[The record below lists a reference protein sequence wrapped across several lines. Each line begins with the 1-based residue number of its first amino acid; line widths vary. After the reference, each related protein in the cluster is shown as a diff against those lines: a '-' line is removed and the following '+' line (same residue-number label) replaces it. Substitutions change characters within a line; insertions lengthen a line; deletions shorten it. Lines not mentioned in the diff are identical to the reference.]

1 MGLFDFFRRHRNQ
14 PPSVPAYAT
23 AAGGRY
29 AGRPLLILLENYV
42 LKTIGH
48 LAPEKEQ
55 INASIT
61 RRIFGG
67 GDDWHATLRGT
78 LRLEASL
85 DDDLRQMW
93 AEHQQAA
100 QAAGTAA
107 VPEDFARRVAD
118 ENFAHLIEPVM
129 E

>member
-1 MGLFDFFRRHRNQ
+1 MGLLDFFRRRRDQ
-14 PPSVPAYAT
+14 APTVPAYAT
-23 AAGGRY
+23 ALEGRY

-42 LKTIGH
+42 LSTIGC
-48 LAPEKEQ
+48 LAAEKEQ
-55 INASIT
+55 LNASIT
-61 RRIFGG
+61 KRIFGG
-67 GDDWHATLRGT
+67 GDDWRATLRGT
-78 LRLEASL
+78 LRLEASI

-93 AEHQQAA
+93 GAYQQNART
-100 QAAGTAA
+100 AGRTP

>member
-1 MGLFDFFRRHRNQ
+1 MGLFDLFRRRRNQ
-14 PPSVPAYAT
+14 APTVPAYAKVME
-23 AAGGRY
+23 GRY
-29 AGRPLLILLENYV
+29 AGRPLLILLENYI
-42 LKTIGH
+42 LRTIGC

-61 RRIFGG
+61 QRIFGG
-67 GDDWHATLRGT
+67 GEDWQATLRGT
-78 LRLEASL
+78 LRLEASV
-85 DDDLRQMW
+85 DDDLRRMW
-93 AEHQQAA
+93 VEAQQAA
-100 QAAGTAA
+100 QTAGGTA